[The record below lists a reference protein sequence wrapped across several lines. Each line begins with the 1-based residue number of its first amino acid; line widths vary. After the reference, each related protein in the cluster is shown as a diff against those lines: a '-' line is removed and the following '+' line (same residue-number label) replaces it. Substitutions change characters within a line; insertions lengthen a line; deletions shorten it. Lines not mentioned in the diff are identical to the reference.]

1 MSITTFADLTSLIR
15 PDAPADKVLDFVHLL
30 KQSEANIALPNVAKE
45 ITVSEEKPVYKS
57 IQVKSRRGAILRTL
71 PIITKG
77 DEKIAKAMQVVASEG
92 WHLYEMQFAIYCRY
106 HGLNPATAA
115 WPSLP
120 TLAKK
125 YAPELYAQF
134 SFVRDA
140 FMEYARQKKS
150 SVIHRLSAI

>member
-106 HGLNPATAA
+106 HGLPFRLLPRNTRPNSTRN
-115 WPSLP
+115 SL
-120 TLAKK
+120 
-125 YAPELYAQF
+125 
-134 SFVRDA
+134 SFV
-140 FMEYARQKKS
+140 M
-150 SVIHRLSAI
+150 LSWNTPVRRKALSFIA